1 MKKSILILITI
12 LCTTFIYGQSTDTIS
27 KKNETFNPS
36 TLAKMDPN
44 PQFRIVIDSTSY
56 KVENH
61 LDSLIKPDWIESISV
76 FKDPTSNKLYGSEN
90 GVIFVYI
97 KKEYSK
103 TALKEI
109 EKEIGK

>member
-1 MKKSILILITI
+1 MH
-12 LCTTFIYGQSTDTIS
+12 GQSMTS
-27 KKNETFNPS
+27 EGNQNETFNPS

-44 PQFRIVIDSTSY
+44 PQFRVVIDSTSY

-97 KKEYSK
+97 KKEYGEK
-103 TALKEI
+103 VLEKIKEDTTN
-109 EKEIGK
+109 